1 MNQEQNFGMAV
12 ILSGPSGVGKT
23 TIYNAIKCNQERDEF
38 NLNDFHFS
46 VSCTTR
52 ARRHDEIDGMSYH
65 FLTDEQF
72 QKHLDADDFL
82 EHAEV
87 HGANYGT
94 LKTEL
99 KHIKSG
105 KDVIFDIDVQGMRKI
120 KAKLADDPFYGPR
133 LITIFIMPPSLAELE
148 KRLRGR
154 RTDSEEAIIRRLA
167 NAVREMEAWK
177 EYDYIVINKDSNES
191 AYEIQKIMAAAHY
204 RTQLITEETWNNER
218 AY

>member
-1 MNQEQNFGMAV
+1 MNQEQHFGMAV

-52 ARRHDEIDGMSYH
+52 ARRHDEIEGMSYR
-65 FLTDEQF
+65 FLTEEQF

-99 KHIKSG
+99 QHIKNG
-105 KDVIFDIDVQGMRKI
+105 QDVIFDIDVQGMRKI
-120 KAKLADDPFYGPR
+120 KAKLANDPFYGPR
-133 LITIFIMPPSLAELE
+133 LITIFIMPPSLQELE

-154 RTDSEEAIIRRLA
+154 RTDAEDAIVRRLA

-177 EYDYIVINKDSNES
+177 EYDYIIINKDSNES
-191 AYEIQKIMAAAHY
+191 AFEIQKIMAAAHY
-204 RTQLITEETWNNER
+204 RTQLITQETWKK
-218 AY
+218 

>member
-1 MNQEQNFGMAV
+1 MNREQHFGMAV

-23 TIYNAIKCNQERDEF
+23 TIYNAIKYNQEKSDL

-52 ARRHDEIDGMSYH
+52 ARRHDEIDGMSYR
-65 FLTDEQF
+65 FLTEEQF

-94 LKTEL
+94 LKSEL
-99 KHIKSG
+99 QHIKTG
-105 KDVIFDIDVQGMRKI
+105 QDVIFDIDVQGMRKI
-120 KAKLADDPFYGPR
+120 KAKLANDPFFGPR
-133 LITIFIMPPSLAELE
+133 LITIFIMPPSIQELE

-154 RTDSEEAIIRRLA
+154 RTDSEEAIVRRLA
-167 NAVREMEAWK
+167 NAAKEMEAWK
-177 EYDYIVINKDSNES
+177 EYDYIIINKDSNES
-191 AYEIQKIMAAAHY
+191 AFEIQKIMAAGHY
-204 RTQLITEETWNNER
+204 RTQLITEETWKNDR
-218 AY
+218 PF